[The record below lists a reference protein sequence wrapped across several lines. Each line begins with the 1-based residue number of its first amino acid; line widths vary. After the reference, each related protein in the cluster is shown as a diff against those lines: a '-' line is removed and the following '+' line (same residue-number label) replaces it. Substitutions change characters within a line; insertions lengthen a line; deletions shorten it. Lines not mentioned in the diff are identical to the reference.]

1 MSLKIGGHVSAAGG
15 IDLAI
20 ERTLAIGGNCLQIFV
35 TSPRQWR
42 KTVITDEQV
51 ARFQAGMDTHALAP
65 AVIHAMYLLNL
76 ASDNSDLLEQ
86 SIDALAH
93 ALATADRIGA
103 LGVVYH
109 TGSRKDRDPEE
120 SVTQAIAA
128 MQEILRRAPGTSQ
141 LIVEVSAGE
150 KGKIGSFD
158 EIGRMVREVGSDRV
172 AVCIDTCHAFAAGY
186 DLRTKEGVRAML
198 DEFSDK
204 IGLERL
210 TVIHANDSKFGL
222 GEKRDRHD
230 NIGQGQIG
238 GAGFKAMLHTPELR
252 KLPWLLEVPGDTGDG
267 PDAAN
272 ITRLQ
277 ELAA

>member
-1 MSLKIGGHVSAAGG
+1 MSVKIGGHVSAAGG

-42 KTVITDEQV
+42 KTTITDDQV
-51 ARFQAGMDTHALAP
+51 ARFKAGMDEHKLAP

-76 ASDNSDLLEQ
+76 ASDSKELLEQ

-93 ALATADRIGA
+93 ALTTADRIGA

-120 SVTQAIAA
+120 SVSQAVSS
-128 MQEILRRAPGTSQ
+128 MKEILRRAPGTSQ

-150 KGKIGSFD
+150 KGKIGSFE

-172 AVCIDTCHAFAAGY
+172 RVCIDTCHAFAAGY
-186 DLRTKEGVRAML
+186 DLRTAAGIKDMLKEF
-198 DEFSDK
+198 DTK
-204 IGLERL
+204 IGIERL

-222 GEKRDRHD
+222 GEKRDRHE
-230 NIGQGQIG
+230 NIGQGHIG
-238 GAGFKAMLHTPELR
+238 TAGFKALLHTPELR

-267 PDAAN
+267 PDAPN
-272 ITRLQ
+272 VKRLQ

>member
-1 MSLKIGGHVSAAGG
+1 MSVRIGGHVSAAGG
-15 IDLAI
+15 IDLSI

-42 KTVITDEQV
+42 KTTITDEQA
-51 ARFQAGMDTHALAP
+51 ARFKAGMAEHKLAP

-76 ASDNSDLLEQ
+76 ASDSKELLEQ

-120 SVTQAIAA
+120 SVTQAVAA
-128 MQEILRRAPGTSQ
+128 MKEILRRAPGTSQ
-141 LIVEVSAGE
+141 LIVEISAGE
-150 KGKIGSFD
+150 TGKIGSFD

-172 AVCIDTCHAFAAGY
+172 KVCIDTCHAFAAGY
-186 DLRTKEGVRAML
+186 DLGSAAGIKAML
-198 DEFSDK
+198 AEFDDK
-204 IGLERL
+204 IGLGHL
-210 TVIHANDSKFGL
+210 SVIHANDSKFGL
-222 GEKRDRHD
+222 GEHRDRHE
-230 NIGQGQIG
+230 NIGAGKIG
-238 GAGFKAMLHTPELR
+238 SAGFKAMLQMPELR
-252 KLPWLLEVPGDTGDG
+252 KLPWLLEVPGDTGEG
-267 PDAAN
+267 PDAPN
-272 ITRLQ
+272 VKRLQ